1 MVILFRVAGWVLLV
15 ISCFYAVPGMLAGL
29 SMMRL
34 WGDAKGGNAGVFGA
48 FMLLAPGL
56 AMVIA
61 SAVMIAM
68 AEVLR
73 TSRAMAATLA
83 RLEARLPTG
92 AGD

>member
-1 MVILFRVAGWVLLV
+1 MVILFRVAGWVLLAL
-15 ISCFYAVPGMLAGL
+15 SCFYAVPGMIAGL
-29 SMMRL
+29 RMMRL
-34 WGDAKGGNAGVFGA
+34 WGDVKSGNAGVFGA

-56 AMVIA
+56 AMMIA

-73 TSRAMAATLA
+73 TNRAMAASLA
-83 RLEARLPTG
+83 RLEAWLPAR